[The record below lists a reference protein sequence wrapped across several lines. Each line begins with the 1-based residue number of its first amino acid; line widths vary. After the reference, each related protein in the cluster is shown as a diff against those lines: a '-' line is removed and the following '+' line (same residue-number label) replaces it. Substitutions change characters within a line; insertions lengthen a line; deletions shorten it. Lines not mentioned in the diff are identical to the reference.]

1 MKSTG
6 MEWTDPQ
13 AGPMDLP
20 DLPSPEF
27 PEISPGIRP
36 RSFDEYIGQE
46 AVLSGLKISIEAAL
60 LRDECLDH
68 ILLHGPPGL
77 GKTTL
82 AGLIAGAME
91 VPFLTT
97 SGPVLEK
104 GGDLVGI
111 LSRLSPKTVLFI
123 DEIHRLP
130 RPVEEIL
137 YGAMEDFAIDVI
149 FDRGPSARTFRHV
162 LPPFTLVGA
171 TTRAGLLSAPLRDR
185 FGIFQDLDF
194 YTPGELV
201 KILIRSAG
209 VLGFSLPEEAALE
222 IGCRSRGTPRIAN
235 RLLRRV
241 RDYAQVKA
249 NGAVTR
255 SLVLEALKVEGIDDL
270 GLNRVDRKVLH
281 TIGTVYNGGPV
292 GVEALAATLQIEVDT
307 IIDVVEPYLLKEG
320 LIARTPAGRRLT
332 EYGQR
337 RISGSG
343 VFSEP
348 PGSLDP
354 GGLG

>member
-6 MEWTDPQ
+6 MEWTDPE

-20 DLPSPEF
+20 DLPSPEL
-27 PEISPGIRP
+27 PDAAPGIRP
-36 RSFDEYIGQE
+36 RTFDEYIGQE
-46 AVLSGLKISIEAAL
+46 TVLAGLKISIEAAL
-60 LRDECLDH
+60 IREECLDH
-68 ILLHGPPGL
+68 VLLHGPPGL

-82 AGLIAGAME
+82 AGLIAGAMG

-111 LSRLSPKTVLFI
+111 LSRLAPRTVLFI

-130 RPVEEIL
+130 RPVEEVL
-137 YGAMEDFAIDVI
+137 YGAMEDFAIDVV
-149 FDRGPSARTFRHV
+149 FDLGPAARTFRHV

-194 YTPGELV
+194 YRPDELV
-201 KILIRSAG
+201 RILLRSAS
-209 VLGFSLPEEAALE
+209 VLGFFLPEEAALE

-249 NGAVTR
+249 GGEVTR
-255 SLVLEALKVEGIDDL
+255 NLVLEALTVEGIDDL
-270 GLNRVDRKVLH
+270 GLNRIDRKVLH

-292 GVEALAATLQIEVDT
+292 GVDALAATLQIEVDT

-320 LIARTPAGRRLT
+320 ILARTPSGRRLT
-332 EYGQR
+332 EFGLK
-337 RISGSG
+337 RISGTL
-343 VFSEP
+343 FQENRF
-348 PGSLDP
+348 
-354 GGLG
+354 

>member
-1 MKSTG
+1 MKSTD
-6 MEWTDPQ
+6 MEWTDPN
-13 AGPMDLP
+13 AGPLDLP
-20 DLPSPEF
+20 DLPSPEAG
-27 PEISPGIRP
+27 PAIRP
-36 RSFDEYIGQE
+36 QSFDEYVGQE
-46 AVLSGLKISIEAAL
+46 AVLAGLRISIEAAL
-60 LRDECLDH
+60 LRGECLDH
-68 ILLHGPPGL
+68 VLLHGPPGL

-82 AGLIAGAME
+82 ASLIAKAME

-111 LSRLSPKTVLFI
+111 LSRVSPRTVLFI

-137 YGAMEDFAIDVI
+137 YGAMEDYAIDVV
-149 FDRGPSARTFRHV
+149 FDRGPSARTFRHT

-194 YTPGELV
+194 YRPDELV
-201 KILIRSAG
+201 RILLRSSV
-209 VLGFSLPEEAALE
+209 VLGFSLPEEAAFE

-249 NGAVTR
+249 EGIVTR
-255 SLVLEALKVEGIDDL
+255 PLVLEALKVEGIDDL

-281 TIGTVYNGGPV
+281 TIGRVYGGGPV
-292 GVEALAATLQIEVDT
+292 GVEALAATLQFEVDT

-320 LIARTPAGRRLT
+320 LLARTPAGRRLT
-332 EYGQR
+332 EYGQKR
-337 RISGSG
+337 LAES
-343 VFSEP
+343 FFLEEN
-348 PGSLDP
+348 L
-354 GGLG
+354 L

>member
-1 MKSTG
+1 MMSTG
-6 MEWTDPQ
+6 TEWTDPNP
-13 AGPMDLP
+13 GPLDLP
-20 DLPSPEF
+20 AGDSAE
-27 PEISPGIRP
+27 SGPGIRP
-36 RSFDEYIGQE
+36 ESFEEYVGQD
-46 AVLSGLKISIEAAL
+46 AVLTGLKISIEAAL
-60 LRDECLDH
+60 LRGECLDH
-68 ILLHGPPGL
+68 VLLHGPPGL

-82 AGLIAGAME
+82 AGLIARAMD

-111 LSRLSPKTVLFI
+111 LSRVAPRTVLFI

-137 YGAMEDFAIDVI
+137 YGAMEDFAIDVV
-149 FDRGPSARTFRHV
+149 FDRGAAARTFRHT

-194 YTPGELV
+194 YSPEELV
-201 KILIRSAG
+201 LILLRSSG
-209 VLGFSLPEEAALE
+209 VLGFSLPDDAAYE

-249 NGAVTR
+249 GGIVTR
-255 SLVLEALKVEGIDDL
+255 PLVVEALRIEGVDDL

-281 TIGTVYNGGPV
+281 TIGTVYGGGPV
-292 GVEALAATLQIEVDT
+292 GVDALAATLQFEVDT

-320 LIARTPAGRRLT
+320 LLARTPSGRRLT
-332 EYGQR
+332 EFGQKR
-337 RISGSG
+337 LAET
-343 VFSEP
+343 VFFEERFP
-348 PGSLDP
+348 
-354 GGLG
+354 

>member
-1 MKSTG
+1 MKFTDT
-6 MEWTDPQ
+6 EWTDP
-13 AGPMDLP
+13 APGPLDLP
-20 DLPSPEF
+20 DLPAPDSG
-27 PEISPGIRP
+27 PGIRP
-36 RSFDEYIGQE
+36 RTFDEYVGQE
-46 AVLSGLKISIEAAL
+46 AVIEGLKISIEAATA
-60 LRDECLDH
+60 REECLDH

-82 AGLIAGAME
+82 ASLIAGAMD

-111 LSRLSPKTVLFI
+111 LSRLAPKTVLFI

-130 RPVEEIL
+130 RVVEEIL
-137 YGAMEDFAIDVI
+137 YGAMEDFTVDVI
-149 FDRGPSARTFRHV
+149 FDRGPSARTFRHQ

-194 YTPGELV
+194 YRPDELV
-201 KILIRSAG
+201 RILLRSST
-209 VLGFSLPEEAALE
+209 VLSFPLPEDAALE

-241 RDYAQVKA
+241 RDYAQVRA
-249 NGAVTR
+249 RGGVTR
-255 SLVLEALKVEGIDDL
+255 ALAIEALRIEGIDDL
-270 GLNRVDRKVLH
+270 GLNRVDRKVLS
-281 TIGTVYNGGPV
+281 TIGTVYGGGPV
-292 GVEALAATLQIEVDT
+292 GVDALAATLQIEVDT

-320 LIARTPAGRRLT
+320 LIARTPSGRRLT
-332 EYGQR
+332 EYGQKR
-337 RISGSG
+337 LAQ
-343 VFSEP
+343 SEFA
-348 PGSLDP
+348 GEGWS
-354 GGLG
+354 

>member
-1 MKSTG
+1 MKFTDT
-6 MEWTDPQ
+6 EWTDP
-13 AGPMDLP
+13 APGPLDLP
-20 DLPSPEF
+20 DLPSPD
-27 PEISPGIRP
+27 SDPGIRP
-36 RSFDEYIGQE
+36 RTFDEYVGQE
-46 AVLSGLKISIEAAL
+46 AVIEGLKISIEAATA
-60 LRDECLDH
+60 REECLDH

-82 AGLIAGAME
+82 ASLIAGAMD

-111 LSRLSPKTVLFI
+111 LSRLAPKTVLFI

-130 RPVEEIL
+130 RVVEEIL
-137 YGAMEDFAIDVI
+137 YGAMEDFTVDVI
-149 FDRGPSARTFRHV
+149 FDRGPSARTFRHQ

-194 YTPGELV
+194 YRPDELV
-201 KILIRSAG
+201 RILLRSST
-209 VLGFSLPEEAALE
+209 VLNFPLPEEAALE

-241 RDYAQVKA
+241 RDYAQVRA
-249 NGAVTR
+249 RGGVTR
-255 SLVLEALKVEGIDDL
+255 ALAIEALRIEGIDDL
-270 GLNRVDRKVLH
+270 GLNRVDRKVLS
-281 TIGTVYNGGPV
+281 TIGTVYGGGPV
-292 GVEALAATLQIEVDT
+292 GVDALAATLQIEVDT

-320 LIARTPAGRRLT
+320 LIARTPSGRRLT
-332 EYGQR
+332 EYGQKR
-337 RISGSG
+337 LAQ
-343 VFSEP
+343 SEFA
-348 PGSLDP
+348 GEGWS
-354 GGLG
+354 

>member
-1 MKSTG
+1 MGS
-6 MEWTDPQ
+6 
-13 AGPMDLP
+13 
-20 DLPSPEF
+20 
-27 PEISPGIRP
+27 
-36 RSFDEYIGQE
+36 
-46 AVLSGLKISIEAAL
+46 
-60 LRDECLDH
+60 
-68 ILLHGPPGL
+68 
-77 GKTTL
+77 
-82 AGLIAGAME
+82 
-91 VPFLTT
+91 
-97 SGPVLEK
+97 
-104 GGDLVGI
+104 
-111 LSRLSPKTVLFI
+111 LSRRAPRTVLFV

-194 YTPGELV
+194 YRPDELV
-201 KILIRSAG
+201 KILLRSAS
-209 VLGFSLPEEAALE
+209 VLGFLLPEEAAFE

-249 NGAVTR
+249 GGAVSR
-255 SLVLEALKVEGIDDL
+255 ELVLEALKVEGIDDL
-270 GLNRVDRKVLH
+270 GLNRVDRKVLQ

-320 LIARTPAGRRLT
+320 LLARTPSGRRLT
-332 EYGQR
+332 EFGLK
-337 RISGSG
+337 RISGT
-343 VFSEP
+343 FFQENR
-348 PGSLDP
+348 L
-354 GGLG
+354 

>member
-1 MKSTG
+1 MKFTDT
-6 MEWTDPQ
+6 EWTDP
-13 AGPMDLP
+13 APGPLDLP
-20 DLPSPEF
+20 DLPSPD
-27 PEISPGIRP
+27 PASPDAGPGIRP
-36 RSFDEYIGQE
+36 RSFDEYVGQE
-46 AVLSGLKISIEAAL
+46 TVIEGLKISIEAATA
-60 LRDECLDH
+60 REESLDH

-82 AGLIAGAME
+82 ASLIAGAMD

-111 LSRLSPKTVLFI
+111 LSRLAPRTVLFI
-123 DEIHRLP
+123 DEVHRLP

-149 FDRGPSARTFRHV
+149 FDRGPSARTFRHQ

-194 YTPGELV
+194 YRPDELV
-201 KILIRSAG
+201 RILLRSAT
-209 VLGFSLPEEAALE
+209 VLGFPLPEEAALE

-241 RDYAQVKA
+241 RDYAQVRA
-249 NGAVTR
+249 RGVVTR
-255 SLVLEALKVEGIDDL
+255 ALAIEALRIEGIDDL
-270 GLNRVDRKVLH
+270 GLNRVDRKVLS
-281 TIGTVYNGGPV
+281 TIGTVYGGGPV

-320 LIARTPAGRRLT
+320 LIARTPSGRRLT
-332 EYGQR
+332 EYGQKR
-337 RISGSG
+337 LSQ
-343 VFSEP
+343 SEFA
-348 PGSLDP
+348 GEGWS
-354 GGLG
+354 

>member
-20 DLPSPEF
+20 ELPSPSAEDQG
-27 PEISPGIRP
+27 PGIRP
-36 RSFDEYIGQE
+36 RSFEEYVGQE
-46 AVLSGLKISIEAAL
+46 AVLAGLRISIEAAL
-60 LRDECLDH
+60 LRGECLDH
-68 ILLHGPPGL
+68 VLLHGPPGL

-91 VPFLTT
+91 VPLLTT

-111 LSRLSPKTVLFI
+111 LSRLSPRTVLFI

-130 RPVEEIL
+130 RSVEEIL
-137 YGAMEDFAIDVI
+137 YGAMEDYAIDVI
-149 FDRGPSARTFRHV
+149 FDRGPAARTFRHV

-194 YTPGELV
+194 YRPDELV

-209 VLGFSLPEEAALE
+209 VLGLSIPEEAALE
-222 IGCRSRGTPRIAN
+222 IGGRSRGTPRIAN

-241 RDYAQVKA
+241 RDFAQVK
-249 NGAVTR
+249 GGGVVTR
-255 SLVLEALKVEGIDDL
+255 DLVCEALAVEGVDDM

-281 TIGTVYNGGPV
+281 TIWAVYGGGPV
-292 GVEALAATLQIEVDT
+292 GVEALAATLQIETDT

-320 LIARTPAGRRLT
+320 LLARTPSGRRLT
-332 EYGQR
+332 EAGQK
-337 RISGSG
+337 RIS
-343 VFSEP
+343 E
-348 PGSLDP
+348 SLI
-354 GGLG
+354 L

>member
-1 MKSTG
+1 MKSTDT
-6 MEWTDPQ
+6 EWTDP
-13 AGPMDLP
+13 APGPLDLP
-20 DLPSPEF
+20 DLPSPD
-27 PEISPGIRP
+27 SGPGIRP
-36 RSFDEYIGQE
+36 RTFDEYVGQE
-46 AVLSGLKISIEAAL
+46 AVIEGLRISIEAATA
-60 LRDECLDH
+60 RGECLDH

-82 AGLIAGAME
+82 ASLIAGAMD

-111 LSRLSPKTVLFI
+111 LSRLAPRTVLFI

-130 RPVEEIL
+130 RAVEEIL

-149 FDRGPSARTFRHV
+149 FDRGPAARTFRHQ
-162 LPPFTLVGA
+162 LLPFTLVGA

-194 YTPGELV
+194 YRPDELV
-201 KILIRSAG
+201 RILLRSSA

-241 RDYAQVKA
+241 RDFAQVRA
-249 NGAVTR
+249 RGRVSR
-255 SLVLEALKVEGIDDL
+255 DLVIEALRIEGIDDL
-270 GLNRVDRKVLH
+270 GLNRVDRKVLS
-281 TIGTVYNGGPV
+281 TIGTVYGGGPV
-292 GVEALAATLQIEVDT
+292 GVDALAATLQIEVDT

-320 LIARTPAGRRLT
+320 LIARTPSGRRLT
-332 EYGQR
+332 EYGQKR
-337 RISGSG
+337 LAQSEFSGEG
-343 VFSEP
+343 W
-348 PGSLDP
+348 G
-354 GGLG
+354 

>member
-1 MKSTG
+1 MKSTA
-6 MEWTDPQ
+6 MDWTDPK
-13 AGPMDLP
+13 AGPLDLP
-20 DLPSPEF
+20 DLPSPE
-27 PEISPGIRP
+27 SVPGIRP
-36 RSFDEYIGQE
+36 QTFDEYVGQE
-46 AVLSGLKISIEAAL
+46 TVLAGLKISIEAAL
-60 LRDECLDH
+60 LREECLDH
-68 ILLHGPPGL
+68 VLLHGPPGL

-82 AGLIAGAME
+82 AGLIAKAME

-111 LSRLSPKTVLFI
+111 LSRLAPRSILFI

-137 YGAMEDFAIDVI
+137 YGAMEDFAIDVV
-149 FDRGPSARTFRHV
+149 FDRGPSARTFRHT

-194 YTPGELV
+194 YRPDELV
-201 KILIRSAG
+201 RILIRSSM
-209 VLGFSLPEEAALE
+209 VLGFSLPEEAAFE

-241 RDYAQVKA
+241 RDYAQVKS
-249 NGAVTR
+249 GGVVTR
-255 SLVLEALKVEGIDDL
+255 SLVLTALKVEGIDDL

-281 TIGTVYNGGPV
+281 TIGTVYGGGPV
-292 GVEALAATLQIEVDT
+292 GVEALAATLQFEVDT

-320 LIARTPAGRRLT
+320 LLARTPAGRKLT
-332 EYGQR
+332 EFGQKR
-337 RISGSG
+337 LAES
-343 VFSEP
+343 VFLEERLS
-348 PGSLDP
+348 
-354 GGLG
+354 